1 MLGISDPW
9 IWGVYVLSFLS
20 TVLCVVYG
28 LINWNTGG
36 EKESEEIQEEL
47 KWEEEE
53 EHMEEDE
60 LGL

>member
-20 TVLCVVYG
+20 AVLCVVYG
-28 LINWNTGG
+28 LINWNADG
-36 EKESEEIQEEL
+36 EKEAEEIQEEL